1 MGLLRRA
8 QKVGLV
14 LFVTALIVLALDI
27 ASSMSLYWFA
37 GATFS
42 LLLALSGVT
51 LSFDFI
57 AKRMK
62 LDVGGKALAA
72 LVLIGVVLLFF
83 APAIQTLPSG
93 QSSGSYCNLSGCS
106 SVTQIDSVTQY
117 LWCVGSEY
125 SYSLPPA
132 TEFFFQLYVGCLPNT

>member
-14 LFVTALIVLALDI
+14 LFVTALVVIALDI

-37 GATFS
+37 GATFF

-51 LSFDFI
+51 LGFDLI
-57 AKRMK
+57 ARRMK
-62 LDVGGKALAA
+62 LGVGEKVLAA

-93 QSSGSYCNLSGCS
+93 QSSGSVCNFSGCS
-106 SVTQIDSVTQY
+106 SVTQIESVTDY
-117 LWCVGSEY
+117 LWCVGSDI
-125 SYSLPPA
+125 SFSPPPV
-132 TEFFFQLYVGCLPNT
+132 TELFFQFSAGCPPNV

>member
-1 MGLLRRA
+1 M
-8 QKVGLV
+8 
-14 LFVTALIVLALDI
+14 TALVVLALDI

-37 GATFS
+37 GGTFS
-42 LLLALSGVT
+42 LLLALSGVA

-57 AKRMK
+57 SKRMK
-62 LDVGGKALAA
+62 PSVGGKVLAA

-93 QSSGSYCNLSGCS
+93 TSSGSTCNFSGCS
-106 SVTQIDSVTQY
+106 SVTQIESVGDY

-125 SYSLPPA
+125 SYSLPPV
-132 TEFFFQLYVGCLPNT
+132 TEFFFQLYVGCLPNV